1 MHLDTLATQIAALSE
16 DDRKSL
22 TARINAASATPSPQ
36 RLLTFSQAVA
46 ASAANP
52 TRLVEIKELR
62 AHAARCGV
70 ELHDDKHMDI
80 VTVDRQMRERGTD
93 AQSRIV
99 LKALLY
105 RAGMIPA

>member
-46 ASAANP
+46 ASAANH
-52 TRLVEIKELR
+52 LVEIKELR

>member
-46 ASAANP
+46 DFRREPNSSRRNQRTP
-52 TRLVEIKELR
+52 RTCRTL
-62 AHAARCGV
+62 RCG
-70 ELHDDKHMDI
+70 
-80 VTVDRQMRERGTD
+80 TARR
-93 AQSRIV
+93 
-99 LKALLY
+99 
-105 RAGMIPA
+105 